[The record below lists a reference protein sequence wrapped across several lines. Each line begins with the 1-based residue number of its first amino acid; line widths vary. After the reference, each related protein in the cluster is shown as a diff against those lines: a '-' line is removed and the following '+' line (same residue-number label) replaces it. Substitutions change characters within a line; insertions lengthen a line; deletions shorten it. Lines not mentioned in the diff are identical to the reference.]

1 MLVGNTV
8 CTIRYPYPLHT
19 RYYTGNLCVIASRY
33 DIKCLLQ
40 RIGIG
45 RHKVDGKNTA
55 PHISTFKYHW
65 CLLASVPEV
74 QGDELPIVLL
84 QPPPQP
90 SSDRGLVQVNLGE
103 VVAWLSKLEHPGRD
117 GLVS

>member
-1 MLVGNTV
+1 M
-8 CTIRYPYPLHT
+8 CTIRYPYPLYT
-19 RYYTGNLCVIASRY
+19 RHYTGNHQEKSNLLRY
-33 DIKCLLQ
+33 DRKCLLQ